1 MAWAPAGYHMPLT
14 AQPRYSRSPQVPGL
28 LRVGGDLRR
37 TEGGYRVSCDRRAV
51 TVCNERPLTSGDRRS
66 ESWTGSWTGAAVEVG
81 GMRVIVA

>member
-51 TVCNERPLTSGDRRS
+51 TVC
-66 ESWTGSWTGAAVEVG
+66 
-81 GMRVIVA
+81 